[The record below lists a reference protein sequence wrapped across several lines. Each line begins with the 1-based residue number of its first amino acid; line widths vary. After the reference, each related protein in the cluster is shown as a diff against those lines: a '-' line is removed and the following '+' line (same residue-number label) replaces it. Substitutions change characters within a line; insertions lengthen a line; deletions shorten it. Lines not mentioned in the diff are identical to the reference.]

1 VVVFSVQGLL
11 RRLALRLRLAV
22 YGPGDYVRGKSW
34 DDQSVKTHLCSAM
47 CRERIRGFM
56 LICKTSVCGPGDYV
70 CREGDVGREMYI
82 IGRGR
87 VVVVVVWT
95 EPLMSTDLSSQM
107 TAAV

>member
-1 VVVFSVQGLL
+1 
-11 RRLALRLRLAV
+11 
-22 YGPGDYVRGKSW
+22 
-34 DDQSVKTHLCSAM
+34 
-47 CRERIRGFM
+47 M